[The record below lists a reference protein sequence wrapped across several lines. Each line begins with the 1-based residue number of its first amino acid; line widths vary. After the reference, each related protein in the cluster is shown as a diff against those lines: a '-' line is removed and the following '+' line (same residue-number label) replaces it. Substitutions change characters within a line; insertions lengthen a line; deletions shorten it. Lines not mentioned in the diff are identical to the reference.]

1 MSYFRL
7 GLLRIELKAPV
18 ARHTNRV
25 YGIAFVAFR
34 ATISLLAIVKHPSPI
49 TAWARAACCYGRP
62 MEPLEAVR
70 LLELGVRLP
79 NEVSFGVSE
88 RILPL
93 AVLVGYV
100 VWTRPANRILMPAP
114 GVSQDYT
121 LPSAVEEHPDQIP
134 YSRIPVIASAVA
146 SKKVLENWELFT

>member
-1 MSYFRL
+1 MDLCSAERIMPQVAFKILAARGFLNSPESPAFREQLGAAFLFSAFFTISAALGVKHPVRAAFVEEQIPVRMSYFRL

-79 NEVSFGVSE
+79 NEVSF
-88 RILPL
+88 
-93 AVLVGYV
+93 
-100 VWTRPANRILMPAP
+100 
-114 GVSQDYT
+114 
-121 LPSAVEEHPDQIP
+121 
-134 YSRIPVIASAVA
+134 
-146 SKKVLENWELFT
+146 